1 MKSKRRDDFSRE
13 REKREKKR
21 EKQKSEHP
29 PKTPKSLFFLSVV
42 FEFFFFLDFLILF
55 PSVRVRYLLYNKR
68 TRRLFGTLYYDY
80 KSTLLLFFI
89 INVAECAHHLFS
101 KSLKEKEK
109 KCVRSSSSRWFLS
122 S

>member
-1 MKSKRRDDFSRE
+1 MIFSRE

-29 PKTPKSLFFLSVV
+29 KNASSLFFLSVV

-68 TRRLFGTLYYDY
+68 TRLFGTLYYDY
-80 KSTLLLFFI
+80 KSTLLLL
-89 INVAECAHHLFS
+89 EY
-101 KSLKEKEK
+101 
-109 KCVRSSSSRWFLS
+109 
-122 S
+122 